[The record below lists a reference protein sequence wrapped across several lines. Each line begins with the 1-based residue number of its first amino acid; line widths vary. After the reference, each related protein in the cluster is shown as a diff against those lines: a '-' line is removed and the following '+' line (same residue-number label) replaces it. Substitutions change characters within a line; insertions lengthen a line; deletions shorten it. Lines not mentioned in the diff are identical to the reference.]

1 MKIVLDANIF
11 ISSFF
16 WGGNPRTIFERI
28 IAGTDELFVTKEIL
42 NEIEDVMERPKF
54 HADNDDIQYYI
65 NSIEEIGTKI
75 TPNERIK
82 RGSRDKS
89 DNKYIECG
97 IAANAD
103 YIISGDNH
111 LLELKEYDNIKIVT
125 AKDYLAIVKY
135 PAQGAPV
142 SPANI

>member
-82 RGSRDKS
+82 
-89 DNKYIECG
+89 
-97 IAANAD
+97 
-103 YIISGDNH
+103 
-111 LLELKEYDNIKIVT
+111 KEYDNIKIVT

-135 PAQGAPV
+135 PAQGAPA